1 MSTRQQVGVAPLRLH
16 RGWLVLLLLI
26 VIIGVGRPICLV
38 VQALLRAVGRHPG
51 VPGRP
56 SRTCP
61 AAVTPRA
68 GFSNAARVFV
78 GGRS

>member
-1 MSTRQQVGVAPLRLH
+1 MGAVGVAPLRLH

-26 VIIGVGRPICLV
+26 VIVGLGRPICLL
-38 VQALLRAVGRHPG
+38 VQALLRVVGRNTG

-61 AAVTPRA
+61 AAVAPTA
-68 GFSNAARVFV
+68 DFSYAARVFV